1 MNRLFRSCCTLV
13 AGCLFAAGLT
23 GCLKYEKKANSHTSG
38 TTTMVCDNT
47 FENIM
52 AQEVDVFEYQYP
64 DAHILV
70 RYATQAEAFD
80 SLMSLNTKT
89 IVVSRDV
96 TKQEREI
103 LKSKRRTV
111 RSTKIAVDA
120 VALIV
125 NPENPVGKLT
135 VKEVADILSGRSR
148 QWNDIWPAE
157 KLGEISVVFDDKA
170 SSLVTYM
177 RDSLL
182 HGEPL
187 GPNVYAQGSIPAVFR
202 TVMENKN
209 AIGVLGVSWI
219 TTDMKSADMS
229 KEDLARSV
237 LNDDPVE
244 GASLVDDVKVLSI
257 YREGEARAYKPYQEN
272 IFNGTYPLFRQI
284 YMITTGASGSLAGG
298 FYAFVTGDIGQ
309 KIIMKTG
316 ILPARATRIQ
326 VVQLD

>member
-1 MNRLFRSCCTLV
+1 MNRFNKIASLL
-13 AGCLFAAGLT
+13 GAASLLALSMT
-23 GCLKYEKKANSHTSG
+23 SCLKYEKKANSHTSG
-38 TTTMVCDNT
+38 TTTLVCDNT
-47 FENIM
+47 FQNIM
-52 AQEVDVFEYQYP
+52 QQEIDVFEYQYP
-64 DAHILV
+64 DAHILA

-89 IVVSRDV
+89 IIAARDV
-96 TKQEREI
+96 TDKEREI
-103 LKSKRRTV
+103 LKNKRRTV

-135 VKEVADILSGRSR
+135 LTEVADILSGSSKE
-148 QWNDIWPAE
+148 WNDIQPCD
-157 KLGEISVVFDDKA
+157 LGEISVIFDDKA

-182 HGEPL
+182 NGGEL
-187 GPNVYAQGSIPAVFR
+187 GPNVYAQGSIPEVFKAVK
-202 TVMENKN
+202 ENKN

-219 TTDMKSADMS
+219 TSDMSSADMS
-229 KEDLARSV
+229 QKDLAEAV
-237 LNDDPVE
+237 LNEEPIE
-244 GASLVDDVKVLSI
+244 GATLVDDVKVLSL
-257 YREGEARAYKPYQEN
+257 YRPGEARAYKPYQEN

>member
-1 MNRLFRSCCTLV
+1 MKISELTLALALAGTLSLGFSSCLR
-13 AGCLFAAGLT
+13 
-23 GCLKYEKKANSHTSG
+23 YEKKANSHTSG

-52 AQEVDVFEYQYP
+52 KQEVDVFEYQYP
-64 DAHILV
+64 EAHILV
-70 RYATQAEAFD
+70 RYATQGEALD
-80 SLMSLNTKT
+80 SLLSLNTKT
-89 IVVSRDV
+89 IVISRDL
-96 TKQEREI
+96 TKKEKDYI
-103 LKSKRRTV
+103 KSKGRV
-111 RSTKIAVDA
+111 ARSTKIAVDA

-135 VKEVADILSGRSR
+135 IKEVSEILSGSSTD
-148 QWNDIWPAE
+148 WNDIQPSD
-157 KLGEISVVFDDKA
+157 LGPIQVFFDDKS

-182 HGEPL
+182 NGGEL
-187 GPNVYAQGSIPAVFR
+187 GPNVYAQGSIPEVFKS
-202 TVMENKN
+202 VMKHKN
-209 AIGVLGVSWI
+209 GIGVLGVSWI
-219 TTDMKSADMS
+219 TTDMSSADLS
-229 KEDLARSV
+229 AEELSAQVSG
-237 LNDDPVE
+237 NEPIE
-244 GASLVDDVKVLSI
+244 GATLVDSVKVLSI
-257 YREGEARAYKPYQEN
+257 YRPGEARAYKPYQEN

-326 VVQLD
+326 VVELL